1 MKTSYLSHDRIKVCL
16 LSIHPKYE
24 FKNIFSMEACQG
36 CLNLSKKMFF
46 YLYLWKNVIKRM
58 TVLYLYIFLMN
69 YNKNTESPD
78 VWIWHSAPYDA
89 NVGNY
94 NIYTVSDNI

>member
-1 MKTSYLSHDRIKVCL
+1 
-16 LSIHPKYE
+16 
-24 FKNIFSMEACQG
+24 
-36 CLNLSKKMFF
+36 
-46 YLYLWKNVIKRM
+46 M
-58 TVLYLYIFLMN
+58 TVLYLYIFWMN
-69 YNKNTESPD
+69 YNKNAESPD